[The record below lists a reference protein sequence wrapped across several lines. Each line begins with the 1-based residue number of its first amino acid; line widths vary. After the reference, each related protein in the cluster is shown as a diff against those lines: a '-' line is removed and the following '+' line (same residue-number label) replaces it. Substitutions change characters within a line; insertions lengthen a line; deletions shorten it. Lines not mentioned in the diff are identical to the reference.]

1 MSVPVRYF
9 RLVCTPEE
17 QQYVDGMLAAEGFA
31 ALQEPVFSLAR
42 RLSEGPYALGR
53 CVAARF
59 GRVYIQDKS
68 SMVPPLCLAPEPG
81 DTVLDLCASPGSK
94 TGLLAQL
101 VGPQGVVL
109 ANEPNTSRLETL
121 RANMRHLALPNVLT
135 VSERGEDLPLA
146 PETFSHILVD
156 APCSGWGTAAKNPNV
171 RQVWHDGNVHGL
183 VELQRNLLHRAA
195 HLAVPGGRIVYSTC
209 TTNPRENEE
218 QIAWAVEHLDLVVD
232 PLSPLPSVSCAPQG
246 LKQGVLQVQEEASES
261 QGFFVALLRKKTAGQ
276 HSFQETAAWSELA
289 PKGEEVTAEVLRH
302 LPSESAEHLRYGRV
316 FAFGEKLIY
325 ASDKARSVLAP
336 GLRWQGAYV
345 GRRKKGGILLDPRA
359 RWLLPAAPG
368 PLGVD
373 VDTLAP
379 LEALLR
385 GQRLPHAEGGKRVG
399 LYWRGLPLG
408 WGTVKGRQV
417 LWAER

>member
-1 MSVPVRYF
+1 MRAKDRFVSVPVRYF

-135 VSERGEDLPLA
+135 VSYTHLTLP
-146 PETFSHILVD
+146 
-156 APCSGWGTAAKNPNV
+156 
-171 RQVWHDGNVHGL
+171 
-183 VELQRNLLHRAA
+183 
-195 HLAVPGGRIVYSTC
+195 
-209 TTNPRENEE
+209 TNRE
-218 QIAWAVEHLDLVVD
+218 V
-232 PLSPLPSVSCAPQG
+232 
-246 LKQGVLQVQEEASES
+246 
-261 QGFFVALLRKKTAGQ
+261 
-276 HSFQETAAWSELA
+276 
-289 PKGEEVTAEVLRH
+289 
-302 LPSESAEHLRYGRV
+302 
-316 FAFGEKLIY
+316 
-325 ASDKARSVLAP
+325 
-336 GLRWQGAYV
+336 
-345 GRRKKGGILLDPRA
+345 
-359 RWLLPAAPG
+359 
-368 PLGVD
+368 
-373 VDTLAP
+373 
-379 LEALLR
+379 
-385 GQRLPHAEGGKRVG
+385 
-399 LYWRGLPLG
+399 
-408 WGTVKGRQV
+408 
-417 LWAER
+417 